1 MEAAG
6 KAVSVH
12 EFRARNQAHLDQ
24 LILQNKIMLE
34 SFK

>member
-1 MEAAG
+1 MEAAE
-6 KAVSVH
+6 KVVSVY

-24 LILQNKIMLE
+24 LILQNKRMLE